1 MLREVLELEG
11 LLMVADSRG
20 DETPDAVFTLIKEKI
35 EQLREYTSCLPDVA
49 VDEQFDEQEPVV
61 EPEDEPEYVLEA
73 EPEEEIEPEPEEE
86 LEPEPEPEIEPEIEA
101 EPEIEVEP
109 EPEPEEELEAEPEP
123 EIDPEVEA
131 EPEIEEEPEP
141 EVEIEPEP
149 EEELEPEIVP
159 EIEAEP
165 EPEIIKNVDETSP
178 EAIITLDEA
187 FIRNKAKDLKSA
199 FSLNDTFRFRR
210 ELFGNSA
217 ADMNDAIDLVNA
229 MNSYEEAEDYFI
241 NDLGWDA
248 ESDEV
253 GEFMEIIRNHFIAE

>member
-1 MLREVLELEG
+1 MFTAQEARNISNKAYKEQIDAEL
-11 LLMVADSRG
+11 AS
-20 DETPDAVFTLIKEKI
+20 
-35 EQLREYTSCLPDVA
+35 
-49 VDEQFDEQEPVV
+49 
-61 EPEDEPEYVLEA
+61 
-73 EPEEEIEPEPEEE
+73 
-86 LEPEPEPEIEPEIEA
+86 
-101 EPEIEVEP
+101 
-109 EPEPEEELEAEPEP
+109 
-123 EIDPEVEA
+123 
-131 EPEIEEEPEP
+131 
-141 EVEIEPEP
+141 
-149 EEELEPEIVP
+149 IVP

-165 EPEIIKNVDETSP
+165 EPEIIKNVDETAP

-187 FIRNKAKDLKSA
+187 FIRNKARDLKSA

-253 GEFMEIIRNHFIAE
+253 GEFMEIIRNHFIAQ

>member
-49 VDEQFDEQEPVV
+49 VDEQFDEQELVV

-86 LEPEPEPEIEPEIEA
+86 LEPEIEAEPEIEEEPEPEPEEELKAEPEPEIEPDVEA

-109 EPEPEEELEAEPEP
+109 EPE
-123 EIDPEVEA
+123 
-131 EPEIEEEPEP
+131 
-141 EVEIEPEP
+141 
-149 EEELEPEIVP
+149 
-159 EIEAEP
+159 
-165 EPEIIKNVDETSP
+165 IIKNVDETAP
-178 EAIITLDEA
+178 DAIITLDEA

-253 GEFMEIIRNHFIAE
+253 GEFMEIIRNHFIAQ

>member
-1 MLREVLELEG
+1 MDEIKSMLREVLELEG

-49 VDEQFDEQEPVV
+49 VDEQVGEEVNEQEPVV

-73 EPEEEIEPEPEEE
+73 EPEEEIEPE
-86 LEPEPEPEIEPEIEA
+86 IEA

-109 EPEPEEELEAEPEP
+109 EPEPEAELEAEPEP
-123 EIDPEVEA
+123 EIEPEVEA
-131 EPEIEEEPEP
+131 EPEFEEEPEL
-141 EVEIEPEP
+141 EVEPEP
-149 EEELEPEIVP
+149 EIEP

-165 EPEIIKNVDETSP
+165 EPEIIKNVDETAP

-187 FIRNKAKDLKSA
+187 FIRNKAKDLKNA

-253 GEFMEIIRNHFIAE
+253 GEFMEIIRNHFIAQ

>member
-49 VDEQFDEQEPVV
+49 VDEQVDEQELVV
-61 EPEDEPEYVLEA
+61 ESEDEPEYVLEA
-73 EPEEEIEPEPEEE
+73 EPEEEIE
-86 LEPEPEPEIEPEIEA
+86 
-101 EPEIEVEP
+101 
-109 EPEPEEELEAEPEP
+109 
-123 EIDPEVEA
+123 
-131 EPEIEEEPEP
+131 
-141 EVEIEPEP
+141 
-149 EEELEPEIVP
+149 
-159 EIEAEP
+159 AEP
-165 EPEIIKNVDETSP
+165 EPEIIKNVDETAP

-253 GEFMEIIRNHFIAE
+253 GEFMEIIRNHFIAQ

>member
-49 VDEQFDEQEPVV
+49 VDEQVDEEVNEQEPVV
-61 EPEDEPEYVLEA
+61 EPEDEPEDELEA
-73 EPEEEIEPEPEEE
+73 EPEEEIEPE
-86 LEPEPEPEIEPEIEA
+86 IEA
-101 EPEIEVEP
+101 QPEIEV
-109 EPEPEEELEAEPEP
+109 
-123 EIDPEVEA
+123 
-131 EPEIEEEPEP
+131 EPEP
-141 EVEIEPEP
+141 EVEIEPEL
-149 EEELEPEIVP
+149 EEEIEAEPEPEIVP

-165 EPEIIKNVDETSP
+165 EPEIIKNVDETAP

-253 GEFMEIIRNHFIAE
+253 GEFMEIIRNHFIAQ

>member
-49 VDEQFDEQEPVV
+49 VDEQVGEEFDEQEPVV
-61 EPEDEPEYVLEA
+61 EPEDEPEA
-73 EPEEEIEPEPEEE
+73 EPEEE
-86 LEPEPEPEIEPEIEA
+86 LEPE
-101 EPEIEVEP
+101 
-109 EPEPEEELEAEPEP
+109 
-123 EIDPEVEA
+123 VEA
-131 EPEIEEEPEP
+131 EPEFEEEPEP
-141 EVEIEPEP
+141 ELEVELEAEP
-149 EEELEPEIVP
+149 EPEIVP

-165 EPEIIKNVDETSP
+165 EPEIIKNVDETAP

-253 GEFMEIIRNHFIAE
+253 GEFMEIIRNHFIAQ

>member
-49 VDEQFDEQEPVV
+49 VGEQVGEQEPVV

-73 EPEEEIEPEPEEE
+73 ESEEE
-86 LEPEPEPEIEPEIEA
+86 LEQD
-101 EPEIEVEP
+101 VE
-109 EPEPEEELEAEPEP
+109 
-123 EIDPEVEA
+123 PEVEA
-131 EPEIEEEPEP
+131 EPEIEEEPES
-141 EVEIEPEP
+141 ELEEEIEAEP
-149 EEELEPEIVP
+149 EEEPEPEIVP

-165 EPEIIKNVDETSP
+165 EPEIIKNVDETAP
-178 EAIITLDEA
+178 DAIITLDEA

-253 GEFMEIIRNHFIAE
+253 GEFMEIIRNHFIAQ

>member
-1 MLREVLELEG
+1 MDEIKSMLREVLELEG

-49 VDEQFDEQEPVV
+49 VDEQEPVV

-86 LEPEPEPEIEPEIEA
+86 LEPEIEAEPEIEEEPEPEPEEELKAEPEPEIEPDVEA

-109 EPEPEEELEAEPEP
+109 EPE
-123 EIDPEVEA
+123 
-131 EPEIEEEPEP
+131 
-141 EVEIEPEP
+141 
-149 EEELEPEIVP
+149 
-159 EIEAEP
+159 
-165 EPEIIKNVDETSP
+165 IIKNVDETAP
-178 EAIITLDEA
+178 DAIITLDEA

-253 GEFMEIIRNHFIAE
+253 GEFMEIIRNHFIAQCPNATK

>member
-49 VDEQFDEQEPVV
+49 VDKQVGEQEPVV
-61 EPEDEPEYVLEA
+61 EPEDEPED
-73 EPEEEIEPEPEEE
+73 EPEAEPEEE
-86 LEPEPEPEIEPEIEA
+86 LEPEIDA

-109 EPEPEEELEAEPEP
+109 EPELEEELETEPEEEIEQDVEQEIEAEPEIEEDP
-123 EIDPEVEA
+123 ESELEEEIEAEPELEIEPEVEA
-131 EPEIEEEPEP
+131 EPEIE
-141 EVEIEPEP
+141 
-149 EEELEPEIVP
+149 
-159 EIEAEP
+159 AEP
-165 EPEIIKNVDETSP
+165 ELEIIKNVDETAP

>member
-49 VDEQFDEQEPVV
+49 VDEQFDEQELVV

-73 EPEEEIEPEPEEE
+73 EPEEEIE
-86 LEPEPEPEIEPEIEA
+86 LEIEPEIEA

-109 EPEPEEELEAEPEP
+109 EPELEEKIEAEPE
-123 EIDPEVEA
+123 PEVEA

-141 EVEIEPEP
+141 EPEEELKAEPEP
-149 EEELEPEIVP
+149 EIEPDVEAEPEIEV
-159 EIEAEP
+159 EP
-165 EPEIIKNVDETSP
+165 EPEIIKNVDETAP
-178 EAIITLDEA
+178 DAIITLDEA

-253 GEFMEIIRNHFIAE
+253 GEFMEIIRNHFIAQ

>member
-35 EQLREYTSCLPDVA
+35 EQLREYTSCLPYVA
-49 VDEQFDEQEPVV
+49 VGEQEPVV

-73 EPEEEIEPEPEEE
+73 ESEEE
-86 LEPEPEPEIEPEIEA
+86 LEQD
-101 EPEIEVEP
+101 VE
-109 EPEPEEELEAEPEP
+109 
-123 EIDPEVEA
+123 PEVEA

-141 EVEIEPEP
+141 ELEEELEAEPEP
-149 EEELEPEIVP
+149 EIVPDIEAEPEIEEEPESELEEEIEAEPEEEPEPEIVP

-165 EPEIIKNVDETSP
+165 EPEIIKNVDETAP
-178 EAIITLDEA
+178 DAIITLDEA

-253 GEFMEIIRNHFIAE
+253 GEFMEIIRNHFIAQ

>member
-35 EQLREYTSCLPDVA
+35 EQLREYSSCLPDVA
-49 VDEQFDEQEPVV
+49 VDEQVDEQELVV

-73 EPEEEIEPEPEEE
+73 EPEEEIEPE
-86 LEPEPEPEIEPEIEA
+86 IEA
-101 EPEIEVEP
+101 QPEIEVEP
-109 EPEPEEELEAEPEP
+109 EPELEEELEAEPEP

-131 EPEIEEEPEP
+131 EPEIEEEP
-141 EVEIEPEP
+141 EPEP

-165 EPEIIKNVDETSP
+165 EPEIIKNVDETAP
-178 EAIITLDEA
+178 DAIITLDEA

-253 GEFMEIIRNHFIAE
+253 GEFMEIIRNHFIAQ

>member
-1 MLREVLELEG
+1 MDEIKSMLREVLELEG

-49 VDEQFDEQEPVV
+49 VDEQEPVV

-86 LEPEPEPEIEPEIEA
+86 IEPEIDA

-109 EPEPEEELEAEPEP
+109 EPEPEEEIEAEPEP
-123 EIDPEVEA
+123 EIEPEVEA

-141 EVEIEPEP
+141 EEEIEAEP
-149 EEELEPEIVP
+149 EPEIVP

-165 EPEIIKNVDETSP
+165 EPEIIKNVDETAP

-253 GEFMEIIRNHFIAE
+253 GEFMEIIRNHFIAQ

>member
-49 VDEQFDEQEPVV
+49 VDEQVDEEEPVV

-73 EPEEEIEPEPEEE
+73 EPEEEIEPEPEA
-86 LEPEPEPEIEPEIEA
+86 EPEPEIE
-101 EPEIEVEP
+101 
-109 EPEPEEELEAEPEP
+109 
-123 EIDPEVEA
+123 PEVEA

-141 EVEIEPEP
+141 ELEV
-149 EEELEPEIVP
+149 ELEPEIVP

-165 EPEIIKNVDETSP
+165 EPEIIKNVDEAAP

-253 GEFMEIIRNHFIAE
+253 GEFMEIIRNHFIAQ

>member
-49 VDEQFDEQEPVV
+49 VYEQVDEQEPVV
-61 EPEDEPEYVLEA
+61 EHEDEPEYVLEA
-73 EPEEEIEPEPEEE
+73 EPEEEIEPE
-86 LEPEPEPEIEPEIEA
+86 I
-101 EPEIEVEP
+101 
-109 EPEPEEELEAEPEP
+109 EAEPEP
-123 EIDPEVEA
+123 EIEPEVEA

-141 EVEIEPEP
+141 ELEEELEEEIEPEVEAQP
-149 EEELEPEIVP
+149 EIEEEPESELEEEIEAEPEPEIVP

-165 EPEIIKNVDETSP
+165 EPEIIKNVDETAP
-178 EAIITLDEA
+178 DAIITLDEA

>member
-49 VDEQFDEQEPVV
+49 VDEQVDEEVNEQEPVV
-61 EPEDEPEYVLEA
+61 EPEDETEYVLEA
-73 EPEEEIEPEPEEE
+73 EPEE
-86 LEPEPEPEIEPEIEA
+86 EIEPEIEA

-109 EPEPEEELEAEPEP
+109 EPELEEELETEPEEELE
-123 EIDPEVEA
+123 PEVEA
-131 EPEIEEEPEP
+131 EPEIEEEPES
-141 EVEIEPEP
+141 ELEEEIEAEP

-165 EPEIIKNVDETSP
+165 EPEIIKNVDETAP

>member
-1 MLREVLELEG
+1 MDEIKSMLREVLELEG

-35 EQLREYTSCLPDVA
+35 EQLREYTSCLPYVA
-49 VDEQFDEQEPVV
+49 VGEQEPVV

-73 EPEEEIEPEPEEE
+73 ESEEE
-86 LEPEPEPEIEPEIEA
+86 LEQD
-101 EPEIEVEP
+101 VEQ
-109 EPEPEEELEAEPEP
+109 
-123 EIDPEVEA
+123 DVEA
-131 EPEIEEEPEP
+131 EPEIEEEPES
-141 EVEIEPEP
+141 ELEEEIEAEP
-149 EEELEPEIVP
+149 EEEPEPEIVP

-165 EPEIIKNVDETSP
+165 EPEIIKNVDETAP

>member
-1 MLREVLELEG
+1 MDEIKSMLREVLELEG

-49 VDEQFDEQEPVV
+49 VDEQVDEQELVV

-73 EPEEEIEPEPEEE
+73 EPEEELEAEPEEEIEAEPEEE
-86 LEPEPEPEIEPEIEA
+86 LEPEPEAEIEPE
-101 EPEIEVEP
+101 V
-109 EPEPEEELEAEPEP
+109 
-123 EIDPEVEA
+123 
-131 EPEIEEEPEP
+131 
-141 EVEIEPEP
+141 
-149 EEELEPEIVP
+149 
-159 EIEAEP
+159 EAEP
-165 EPEIIKNVDETSP
+165 EPEIIKNVDETAP

-253 GEFMEIIRNHFIAE
+253 GEFMEIIRNHFIAQ

>member
-49 VDEQFDEQEPVV
+49 VDEQEPVV

-86 LEPEPEPEIEPEIEA
+86 LEPEIEAEPEIEEEPEPEPEEELKAEPEPEIEPDVEA

-109 EPEPEEELEAEPEP
+109 EPE
-123 EIDPEVEA
+123 
-131 EPEIEEEPEP
+131 
-141 EVEIEPEP
+141 
-149 EEELEPEIVP
+149 
-159 EIEAEP
+159 
-165 EPEIIKNVDETSP
+165 IIKNVDETAP
-178 EAIITLDEA
+178 DAIITLDEA

>member
-49 VDEQFDEQEPVV
+49 VDEEVDEQEPVV
-61 EPEDEPEYVLEA
+61 EPEDETEYVLEA
-73 EPEEEIEPEPEEE
+73 EPEEE
-86 LEPEPEPEIEPEIEA
+86 LEPEIEA
-101 EPEIEVEP
+101 EPEIE
-109 EPEPEEELEAEPEP
+109 
-123 EIDPEVEA
+123 
-131 EPEIEEEPEP
+131 EEP
-141 EVEIEPEP
+141 EPEP

-165 EPEIIKNVDETSP
+165 EPEIIKNVDETAP

-253 GEFMEIIRNHFIAE
+253 GEFMEIIRNHFIAQ

>member
-49 VDEQFDEQEPVV
+49 VDEQVNEQEPVV

-73 EPEEEIEPEPEEE
+73 EPEEEIEQDV
-86 LEPEPEPEIEPEIEA
+86 EPEIDPEVEA
-101 EPEIEVEP
+101 EPEIEEDP

-123 EIDPEVEA
+123 EQEVVA
-131 EPEIEEEPEP
+131 EPEIEEEPES
-141 EVEIEPEP
+141 ELEEEIEAEP

-165 EPEIIKNVDETSP
+165 EPEIIKNVDETAP
-178 EAIITLDEA
+178 DAIITLDEA
-187 FIRNKAKDLKSA
+187 FIRNKAKDLKCA

-253 GEFMEIIRNHFIAE
+253 GEFMEIIRNHFIAQ

>member
-1 MLREVLELEG
+1 MDEIKSMLREVLELEG

-35 EQLREYTSCLPDVA
+35 EQLREYSSCLPDVA
-49 VDEQFDEQEPVV
+49 VGEQEPVV

-73 EPEEEIEPEPEEE
+73 ESEEE
-86 LEPEPEPEIEPEIEA
+86 LEQD
-101 EPEIEVEP
+101 VE
-109 EPEPEEELEAEPEP
+109 
-123 EIDPEVEA
+123 PEVEA

-141 EVEIEPEP
+141 ELEEELEAEPEP
-149 EEELEPEIVP
+149 EIVPDIEAEPEIEEEPESELEEEIEAEPEEEPEPEIVP

-165 EPEIIKNVDETSP
+165 EPEIIKNVDETAP

-253 GEFMEIIRNHFIAE
+253 GEFMEIIRNHFIAK

>member
-20 DETPDAVFTLIKEKI
+20 DETPDAVFTLIREKV
-35 EQLREYTSCLPDVA
+35 EQLRAVCDCLPEELSEDA
-49 VDEQFDEQEPVV
+49 EDEELPV
-61 EPEDEPEYVLEA
+61 EPLADVPAEETPVEETLVEEPI
-73 EPEEEIEPEPEEE
+73 EEEIVDE
-86 LEPEPEPEIEPEIEA
+86 EPEPEIEPEVEEVIEIEE
-101 EPEIEVEP
+101 EPESEIEVVP
-109 EPEPEEELEAEPEP
+109 
-123 EIDPEVEA
+123 
-131 EPEIEEEPEP
+131 EPEIEEEPAPEP
-141 EVEIEPEP
+141 VEEVPEP
-149 EEELEPEIVP
+149 EEVP
-159 EIEAEP
+159 EIEE
-165 EPEIIKNVDETSP
+165 EIEEEIADESVVEKT
-178 EAIITLDEA
+178 ITLDEA

-229 MNSYEEAEDYFI
+229 MNSYDEAEDYFI

-253 GEFMEIIRNHFIAE
+253 REFMEIIRNHFIAE

>member
-1 MLREVLELEG
+1 MDEIKSMLREVLELEG

-49 VDEQFDEQEPVV
+49 VDEEVDEQEPVV
-61 EPEDEPEYVLEA
+61 EPEEETEYVLEA
-73 EPEEEIEPEPEEE
+73 EPEEEIEQDV
-86 LEPEPEPEIEPEIEA
+86 EPEIDPEVEA
-101 EPEIEVEP
+101 EPEIEEDP

-123 EIDPEVEA
+123 EQEVVA

-141 EVEIEPEP
+141 KL

-165 EPEIIKNVDETSP
+165 EIIKNVDETAP

-253 GEFMEIIRNHFIAE
+253 GEFMEIIRNHFIAQ

>member
-1 MLREVLELEG
+1 MDEIKSMLREVLELEG

-49 VDEQFDEQEPVV
+49 VDEQEPVV

-73 EPEEEIEPEPEEE
+73 EPEEEIEPE
-86 LEPEPEPEIEPEIEA
+86 IEA
-101 EPEIEVEP
+101 QPEIEVEP
-109 EPEPEEELEAEPEP
+109 EPEL
-123 EIDPEVEA
+123 
-131 EPEIEEEPEP
+131 
-141 EVEIEPEP
+141 

-165 EPEIIKNVDETSP
+165 EPEIIKNVDETAP
-178 EAIITLDEA
+178 DAIITLDEA

-253 GEFMEIIRNHFIAE
+253 GEFMEIIRNHFIAQ

>member
-49 VDEQFDEQEPVV
+49 VDEQFDEEVDEQEPVV
-61 EPEDEPEYVLEA
+61 EPEDELEA
-73 EPEEEIEPEPEEE
+73 EPEEEIEQD
-86 LEPEPEPEIEPEIEA
+86 
-101 EPEIEVEP
+101 VE
-109 EPEPEEELEAEPEP
+109 
-123 EIDPEVEA
+123 PEVEA

-141 EVEIEPEP
+141 ELEEELVAEPELEVEAEPEIEEEPEPEP

-165 EPEIIKNVDETSP
+165 EPEIIKNVDETAP
-178 EAIITLDEA
+178 ETIITLDEA

-253 GEFMEIIRNHFIAE
+253 GEFMEIIRNHFIAQ

>member
-49 VDEQFDEQEPVV
+49 VDEEVDDQEPVV
-61 EPEDEPEYVLEA
+61 EPEDETEYVLEA
-73 EPEEEIEPEPEEE
+73 ELEEEPEEE
-86 LEPEPEPEIEPEIEA
+86 LEPEVEA
-101 EPEIEVEP
+101 EPEI
-109 EPEPEEELEAEPEP
+109 EEELEAEPEP
-123 EIDPEVEA
+123 EIEEDP
-131 EPEIEEEPEP
+131 EPEP
-141 EVEIEPEP
+141 EEELEAEP

-165 EPEIIKNVDETSP
+165 EPEIIKNVDETAP

-253 GEFMEIIRNHFIAE
+253 GEFMEIIRNHFIAQ

>member
-35 EQLREYTSCLPDVA
+35 EQLREYTSCLPNVA
-49 VDEQFDEQEPVV
+49 VDEQVDEEVNEQEPVV
-61 EPEDEPEYVLEA
+61 EPEDETEYVLEA
-73 EPEEEIEPEPEEE
+73 EPEEE
-86 LEPEPEPEIEPEIEA
+86 LEPEIEA

-109 EPEPEEELEAEPEP
+109 EPELEEELEAEPEP
-123 EIDPEVEA
+123 EIEA
-131 EPEIEEEPEP
+131 KPEIAE
-141 EVEIEPEP
+141 EPEP
-149 EEELEPEIVP
+149 EEEIEAEPEPEIVP

-165 EPEIIKNVDETSP
+165 EPEIIKNVDETAP

-253 GEFMEIIRNHFIAE
+253 GEFMEIIRNHFIAQ

>member
-49 VDEQFDEQEPVV
+49 VDEQFDEQFDEQVGEQEPVV
-61 EPEDEPEYVLEA
+61 EPENETEYVLEA
-73 EPEEEIEPEPEEE
+73 EPEEE
-86 LEPEPEPEIEPEIEA
+86 LEPEIEA
-101 EPEIEVEP
+101 EPEIEEESELEEEIEAESEIEVEP
-109 EPEPEEELEAEPEP
+109 EPEPEEEIEAEPEG
-123 EIDPEVEA
+123 
-131 EPEIEEEPEP
+131 
-141 EVEIEPEP
+141 
-149 EEELEPEIVP
+149 ELEPEIVP

-165 EPEIIKNVDETSP
+165 EPEIIKNVDETAP

>member
-49 VDEQFDEQEPVV
+49 VDEQVGEQVDEQEPVV
-61 EPEDEPEYVLEA
+61 EPEDVLEA
-73 EPEEEIEPEPEEE
+73 E
-86 LEPEPEPEIEPEIEA
+86 LEAEPEPEIEPEIEA

-109 EPEPEEELEAEPEP
+109 EPELEEELEAEPEP
-123 EIDPEVEA
+123 EIEPEVEA

-141 EVEIEPEP
+141 E
-149 EEELEPEIVP
+149 
-159 EIEAEP
+159 
-165 EPEIIKNVDETSP
+165 IIKNVDETAP

-253 GEFMEIIRNHFIAE
+253 GEFMEIIRNHFIAQ

>member
-49 VDEQFDEQEPVV
+49 VDEQVGEEVNEQEPVV

-73 EPEEEIEPEPEEE
+73 EPEEEIE
-86 LEPEPEPEIEPEIEA
+86 LEIEPEVVA

-109 EPEPEEELEAEPEP
+109 EPELEEELEAELEAEPEP
-123 EIDPEVEA
+123 EIEPEVEA

-141 EVEIEPEP
+141 EH

-165 EPEIIKNVDETSP
+165 EPEIIKNVDETAP

-187 FIRNKAKDLKSA
+187 FIRNKAKDLKCA

-253 GEFMEIIRNHFIAE
+253 GEFMEIIRNHFIAQ

>member
-49 VDEQFDEQEPVV
+49 VVEQFDEQEPVV
-61 EPEDEPEYVLEA
+61 EPEDEPEDELEA
-73 EPEEEIEPEPEEE
+73 EPEPEQEV
-86 LEPEPEPEIEPEIEA
+86 EPEIEPEIEA

-109 EPEPEEELEAEPEP
+109 EPELEEELETEPEEELE
-123 EIDPEVEA
+123 PEVEA

-141 EVEIEPEP
+141 EEELEAEP

-165 EPEIIKNVDETSP
+165 EPEIIKNVDETAP
-178 EAIITLDEA
+178 DAIITLDEA

-253 GEFMEIIRNHFIAE
+253 GEFMEIIRNHFIAQ

>member
-1 MLREVLELEG
+1 MDEIKSMLREVLELEG

-49 VDEQFDEQEPVV
+49 VDEEVDEQEPVV

-73 EPEEEIEPEPEEE
+73 EPEEEIELEIEPEVEAEPEIEEEPEPEEE
-86 LEPEPEPEIEPEIEA
+86 LEP
-101 EPEIEVEP
+101 
-109 EPEPEEELEAEPEP
+109 ELEAEPEP

-131 EPEIEEEPEP
+131 EPEIEEEP
-141 EVEIEPEP
+141 EPEP

-165 EPEIIKNVDETSP
+165 EPEIIKNVDETAP
-178 EAIITLDEA
+178 DAIITLDEA

-253 GEFMEIIRNHFIAE
+253 GEFMEIIRNHFIAQ

>member
-49 VDEQFDEQEPVV
+49 VDEQVGEEFDEQEPVV
-61 EPEDEPEYVLEA
+61 EPEDEPEA
-73 EPEEEIEPEPEEE
+73 EPEEE
-86 LEPEPEPEIEPEIEA
+86 LE
-101 EPEIEVEP
+101 
-109 EPEPEEELEAEPEP
+109 
-123 EIDPEVEA
+123 PEVEA

-141 EVEIEPEP
+141 EEEIEAEPEVEI
-149 EEELEPEIVP
+149 EPEIVP

-165 EPEIIKNVDETSP
+165 EPEIIKNVDETAP
-178 EAIITLDEA
+178 DAIITLDEA

-253 GEFMEIIRNHFIAE
+253 GEFMEIIRNHFIAQ

>member
-1 MLREVLELEG
+1 MDEIKSMLREVLELEG

-49 VDEQFDEQEPVV
+49 VDEQEPVV

-86 LEPEPEPEIEPEIEA
+86 LEPEI
-101 EPEIEVEP
+101 
-109 EPEPEEELEAEPEP
+109 
-123 EIDPEVEA
+123 EA
-131 EPEIEEEPEP
+131 EPEIEEEPES
-141 EVEIEPEP
+141 ELEEEIEAEP
-149 EEELEPEIVP
+149 EEEPEPEIVP

-165 EPEIIKNVDETSP
+165 EPEIIKNVDETAP
-178 EAIITLDEA
+178 DAIITLDEA

-253 GEFMEIIRNHFIAE
+253 GEFMEIIRNHFIAQ

>member
-49 VDEQFDEQEPVV
+49 VVEQFDEQEPVV

-73 EPEEEIEPEPEEE
+73 EPEEEIEAEPEEEIEAEPEEE
-86 LEPEPEPEIEPEIEA
+86 LEQEVEPEIEA

-109 EPEPEEELEAEPEP
+109 ES
-123 EIDPEVEA
+123 
-131 EPEIEEEPEP
+131 
-141 EVEIEPEP
+141 EP
-149 EEELEPEIVP
+149 EEELEPEP
-159 EIEAEP
+159 EAEIEPEVEAEP
-165 EPEIIKNVDETSP
+165 EPEIIKNVDETAP

-253 GEFMEIIRNHFIAE
+253 GEFMEIIRNHFIAQ

>member
-49 VDEQFDEQEPVV
+49 VGEQVDEQEPVV
-61 EPEDEPEYVLEA
+61 EPVVEPEDETEYVLEA
-73 EPEEEIEPEPEEE
+73 EPEEEIEQDV
-86 LEPEPEPEIEPEIEA
+86 EPEIDPEVEA
-101 EPEIEVEP
+101 EPEIEEDP

-123 EIDPEVEA
+123 EQEVVA

-141 EVEIEPEP
+141 KL

-165 EPEIIKNVDETSP
+165 EIIKNVDETAP

-253 GEFMEIIRNHFIAE
+253 GEFMEIIRNHFIAQ

>member
-1 MLREVLELEG
+1 MDEIKSMLREVLELEG

-49 VDEQFDEQEPVV
+49 VDEQVDEQEPVV
-61 EPEDEPEYVLEA
+61 EPEDETEYVLEA
-73 EPEEEIEPEPEEE
+73 EPEE
-86 LEPEPEPEIEPEIEA
+86 EIEPEIEA

-109 EPEPEEELEAEPEP
+109 EPELEEELEAEPEP
-123 EIDPEVEA
+123 EQEVVA
-131 EPEIEEEPEP
+131 EPEIEEEPEL
-141 EVEIEPEP
+141 EV
-149 EEELEPEIVP
+149 ELEPEIVP

-165 EPEIIKNVDETSP
+165 EPEIIKNVDETAP